1 MFTRPLQ
8 AVANTTQMR
17 RRRIGRRL
25 MTHCCHRI
33 DALAATAYL
42 DTDLAINVATNE
54 TLGFV
59 VTRHQLVLGVPNWFM
74 SRRPLCSTPMDV
86 TASPN

>member
-1 MFTRPLQ
+1 MD
-8 AVANTTQMR
+8 V
-17 RRRIGRRL
+17 
-25 MTHCCHRI
+25 
-33 DALAATAYL
+33 LAASTYL

-74 SRRPLCSTPMDV
+74 SRRPLCSTPVDV
-86 TASPN
+86 TASPD